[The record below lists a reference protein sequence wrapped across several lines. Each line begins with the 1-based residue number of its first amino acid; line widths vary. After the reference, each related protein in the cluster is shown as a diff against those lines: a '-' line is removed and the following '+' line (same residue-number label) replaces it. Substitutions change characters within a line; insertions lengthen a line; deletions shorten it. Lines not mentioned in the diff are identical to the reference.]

1 MNPRIRNLFGLVVG
15 LFAVLVGF
23 TSYWSVF
30 NADELEANKANK
42 RPLLEEQ
49 RIRRGLI
56 YARNGTVLARNT
68 VSGSGSAR
76 FYRRFY
82 PLGPLFSQP
91 LGYNFVDRGRVGL
104 ERSYNDDLTGK
115 TDEFETIFDQL
126 RGRQREGDDIVTTL
140 DPQAQQT
147 ALQGLA
153 GRAGSVVAIEPQT
166 GAVRVMASVPNFN
179 LNSVPDSFAKLRR
192 EPGAPLLDRA
202 AQSGYPPGSTF
213 KVVTA
218 TAALDSGRFTPD
230 SVLSGKSPKL
240 IGGVPLSNFGNEQF
254 GAITLTTALTHSVN
268 TVWGQVG
275 EKLGKATMYRYMT
288 RFGFD
293 RRPPIDLS
301 ADELRS
307 SGVFDQRSGKL
318 LDASDAIDIG
328 RVAIGQ
334 ERLQVTPLQMAMV
347 AAAIGNGGRL
357 ERPHL
362 VEKVTDPDGRTV
374 RRVKPSEES
383 KVMTGSTA
391 AALASMM
398 SQVVKEG
405 TGTAAALEGV
415 DVAGKTGTAEK
426 GNANQAW
433 FIAFAPVSAPRI
445 AIAVTVEQTT
455 GQGGTVAA
463 PIAKQVMETLLK

>member
-1 MNPRIRNLFGLVVG
+1 MNPRIRNLFGLLVL

-30 NADELEANKANK
+30 DADKLEANRANK

-56 YARNGTVLARNT
+56 YARDGTVLARNLVT
-68 VSGSGSAR
+68 GSGSAR

-82 PLGPLFSQP
+82 PPGTLFSHP
-91 LGYNFVDRGRVGL
+91 VGYNFVDRGRVGL

-115 TDEFETIFDQL
+115 TNEFETIFDQL
-126 RGRQREGDDIVTTL
+126 RGKEREGDDVVTTL
-140 DPQAQQT
+140 DPQAQRT
-147 ALQGLA
+147 AIDALA
-153 GRAGSVVAIEPQT
+153 GQTGSVVAIEPQT
-166 GAVRVMASVPNFN
+166 GSVRVMASIPNFN
-179 LNSVPDSFAKLRR
+179 VNSIPGSFAQISRT
-192 EPGAPLLDRA
+192 PGAPLLDRA
-202 AQSGYPPGSTF
+202 TQSGYPPGSTF

-218 TAALDSGRFTPD
+218 AAALDTGRFTPQ
-230 SVLSGKSPKL
+230 SVLSGKSPRV

-275 EKLGKATMYRYMT
+275 EKLGKSTMYRYMN
-288 RFGFD
+288 RFGFN
-293 RRPPIDLS
+293 RKPAIDLPK
-301 ADELRS
+301 DELRS
-307 SGVFDQRSGKL
+307 SGVFEQHRGRL
-318 LDASDAIDIG
+318 LGASDAVDIG

-347 AAAIGNGGRL
+347 AAAIANGGRL

-362 VEKVTDPDGRTV
+362 VDKVMDRDGRTV
-374 RRVKPSEES
+374 RRVKPSVES
-383 KVMTGSTA
+383 KVMNEGTA

-405 TGTAAALEGV
+405 TGTAAALAGIN
-415 DVAGKTGTAEK
+415 VAGKTGTAEK
-426 GNANQAW
+426 GIANQAW
-433 FIAFAPVSAPRI
+433 FIAFAPVEAPRI
-445 AIAVTVEQTT
+445 AIAATVEQTT

-463 PIAKQVMETLLK
+463 PIAKRVMESLLK